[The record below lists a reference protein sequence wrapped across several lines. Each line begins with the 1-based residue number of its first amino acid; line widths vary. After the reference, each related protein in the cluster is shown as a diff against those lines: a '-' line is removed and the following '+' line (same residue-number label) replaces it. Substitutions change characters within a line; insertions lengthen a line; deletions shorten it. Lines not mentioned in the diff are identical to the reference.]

1 MNFMKPALLLCVFGL
16 SEFVS
21 SKCSGDTPWPACS
34 NGKESDRN
42 LYIAVDP
49 PTCAPHDVLWCCP
62 RYKLTVNR
70 GHKVSEAKTVGCVPV
85 S

>member
-1 MNFMKPALLLCVFGL
+1 MNFMKPALLLCIFGL
-16 SEFVS
+16 SEFVT
-21 SKCSGDTPWPACS
+21 SKCGGDTPWPACS
-34 NGKESDRN
+34 NGKENDRN